1 MAKQERVNQRRAL
14 RGLSLFGSLLAL
26 ALLGMVVLGATVF
39 LETQRMEGRAR
50 LAAAQLAVL
59 ANAVQS
65 DANSRFP
72 QLLVLA
78 TGGPT
83 EITLAELRAN
93 GSLPASFPD
102 VGALGRGWRVLVL
115 AAGADAFDLLVT
127 ETVPAGDT
135 VFPASALLAT
145 HGAVRLGMIAPDMPA
160 QLTGPAVDADVSG
173 FQAAFGGTPEA
184 GALAAL
190 ARLDHQSVFGDHL
203 HRVAVPGF
211 AAANRMET
219 DLDMDG
225 NAISGA
231 GELEAESLSLT
242 GDFEASGNI
251 TVTGDMVIG
260 RALRITGPAEVAGV
274 LTAGEAAIA
283 GTLTSAEVAVSGSLQ
298 AADVTA
304 SGTVEAGSIGAA
316 GVIAAGSATLGE
328 LNAVE
333 ITARTVTAS
342 DVTATSVTAETVQVN
357 IQLDAASAGISVL
370 TVGSCTGCGP

>member
-1 MAKQERVNQRRAL
+1 MKQRKRACWRRSI

-26 ALLGMVVLGATVF
+26 ALLGMVVLGVTVF

-59 ANAVQS
+59 ASAAES

-78 TGGPT
+78 AGGPT
-83 EITLAELRAN
+83 EITLVELRAN
-93 GSLPASFPD
+93 GLLPASFGD
-102 VGALGRGWRVLVL
+102 VDALGRGWRVLVL

-135 VFPASALLAT
+135 VLPASALLAT
-145 HGAVRLGMIAPDMPA
+145 HGAVRLGMIAPDTPA
-160 QLTGPAVDADVSG
+160 QLMGPALDADVSG
-173 FQAAFGGTPEA
+173 FQAVFGGVPEP
-184 GALAAL
+184 GALAVL

-225 NAISGA
+225 NAITGA
-231 GELEAESLSLT
+231 GELEAQSLSLS
-242 GDFEASGNI
+242 GDLEASGDI
-251 TVTGDMVIG
+251 TVTGDLVIG
-260 RALRITGPAEVAGV
+260 RALLINGLADVGA
-274 LTAGEAAIA
+274 LTAGEAVIA
-283 GTLTSAEVAVSGSLQ
+283 GTLTSAEVTVSGSLQ
-298 AADVTA
+298 AAGITA
-304 SGTVEAGSIGAA
+304 SGTVEAASIGAA
-316 GVIAAGSATLGE
+316 GAIAAGSATLGA
-328 LNAVE
+328 LNAGEV
-333 ITARTVTAS
+333 TARTVTAT
-342 DVTATSVTAETVQVN
+342 DVTATSVTAEALQVN
-357 IQLDAASAGISVL
+357 TQLDAASAGISVL

>member
-1 MAKQERVNQRRAL
+1 MAKQKWVYRGRVL

-26 ALLGMVVLGATVF
+26 GLLGMVVLGVAVF
-39 LETQRMEGRAR
+39 LETHRWEGRAR
-50 LAAAQLAVL
+50 LAAGQLAVL
-59 ANAVQS
+59 VNAAES

-83 EITLAELRAN
+83 EITLGELRAN

-115 AAGADAFDLLVT
+115 ATGADAFDLLVT

-135 VFPASALLAT
+135 VLPGAALLET
-145 HGAVRLGMIAPDMPA
+145 HGAVRLGMITPDAPA
-160 QLTGPAVDADVSG
+160 QLIGPAVDVDVGG

-184 GALAAL
+184 RALATL
-190 ARLDHQSVFGDHL
+190 VRLDHQSVFGDHL
-203 HRVAVPGF
+203 HRVVVPGF

-225 NAISGA
+225 NAITGA
-231 GELEAESLSLT
+231 SEVEAESLSLT
-242 GDFEASGNI
+242 GDLEASGNI
-251 TVTGDMVIG
+251 TISGDLAVG
-260 RALRITGPAEVAGV
+260 RALRITGRADVTGV

-283 GTLTSAEVAVSGSLQ
+283 GTLTSTEVTVSGFLQ

-304 SGTVEAGSIGAA
+304 TGVVEAGSIGAA
-316 GVIAAGSATLGE
+316 GSIAAGSAILGA
-328 LNAVE
+328 LNAGSV
-333 ITARTVTAS
+333 TARTVMAT
-342 DVTATSVTAETVQVN
+342 DVTATSVTADAVQVN
-357 IQLDAASAGISVL
+357 TQLDANTAGFSTL
-370 TVGSCTGCGP
+370 TVGTCTGCGP